1 MFKTAWHSS
10 YRLHLP
16 HDHRFPMVKYELI
29 PEQLLREGIIDKN
42 HLFSPG
48 VVSDQIVE
56 LTHSND
62 YWNSLKNLT
71 LSDKEIRAIGF
82 PLNDELILR
91 ERILVQGTIDCA
103 AFALKTGIAFNTA
116 GGTHHAFSNRGEGFC
131 LLNDQA
137 IAANWLLF
145 TKQAKKIMIVDLDV
159 HQGNG
164 TAQLFAD
171 KPEVFTFSM
180 HGKEN
185 YPLRKEH
192 SDRDIELIT
201 GINGTD
207 YLAILKKEF
216 ISAALEFAPDF
227 IFYNAGVDVLATD
240 KYGKLNLTPDDCAE
254 RDRTVFEFCRAQKIP
269 VTVCMG
275 GGYSPAISDIVNAHV
290 NTFKMAASVY
300 ES

>member
-1 MFKTAWHSS
+1 MFVTAWHSS

-16 HDHRFPMVKYELI
+16 DGHRFPMIKYELI

-48 VVSDQIVE
+48 IVPDPIIE
-56 LTHSND
+56 LTHCKS
-62 YWNSLKNLT
+62 YWNSLKNLQLT
-71 LSDKEIRAIGF
+71 EKETRAIGF
-82 PLNDELILR
+82 PLHDELILR

-103 AFALKTGIAFNTA
+103 TFALKNGIAFNTA
-116 GGTHHAFSNRGEGFC
+116 GGTHHASFNRGEGFC

-164 TAQLFAD
+164 TAQLFVG

-185 YPLRKEH
+185 YPLRKEN

-201 GINGTD
+201 GINGYD
-207 YLAILKKEF
+207 YLAILKREF
-216 ISAALEFAPDF
+216 ISAAIEFAPDF

-240 KYGKLNLTPDDCAE
+240 KYGKLNLSPEDCAE

-275 GGYSPAISDIVNAHV
+275 GGYSPNISDIVNAHV
-290 NTFKMAASVY
+290 NTFKMAAGIY
-300 ES
+300 E